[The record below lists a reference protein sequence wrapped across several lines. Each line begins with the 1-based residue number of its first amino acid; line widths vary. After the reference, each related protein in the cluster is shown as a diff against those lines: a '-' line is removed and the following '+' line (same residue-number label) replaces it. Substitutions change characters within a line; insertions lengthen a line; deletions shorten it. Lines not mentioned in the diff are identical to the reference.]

1 MKVVDTKIYIDEL
14 RKLVEDGKEVCL
26 TISGSSM
33 SPFLIHCRDSIYF
46 SKPSPDRPFK
56 KGDMV
61 FYQRTNGTY
70 VMHRICKIKGEDF
83 YMIGDAQV
91 DIEGP
96 LKKEQI
102 FALITKVKRKGKIIQ
117 PGDFWWWFFE
127 NVWLKLIPLRPYI
140 VKLYSL

>member
-1 MKVVDTKIYIDEL
+1 MKLIDTTTYIDEL
-14 RKLVEDGKEVCL
+14 RKLVEDGKEVCMI
-26 TISGSSM
+26 ISGSSM
-33 SPFLIHCRDSIYF
+33 SPFLIHRRDSIYF

-61 FYQRTNGTY
+61 FYQRTDGAY
-70 VMHRICKIKGEDF
+70 VMHRIYKIKGEDF

-96 LKKEQI
+96 LKEEQI
-102 FALITKVKRKGKIIQ
+102 FALITKVKRKGKIIK

-127 NVWLKLIPLRPYI
+127 YVWLKLIPLRPYI